1 MSARD
6 ELALDI
12 FLADNSN
19 IPEGELLKAW
29 DEEAGHLRP
38 YAHGIAD
45 GLIAKGYSK
54 PRTITT
60 VEELDA
66 LPRGSVVACISH
78 ILNLPVTFVF
88 QRGSHNA
95 MGYGWTTPDT
105 PGQIESADV
114 FEFVALNGYLTIFTV
129 LVEPDFGA
137 AA

>member
-1 MSARD
+1 MSNTTTDPRVEAG
-6 ELALDI
+6 A
-12 FLADNSN
+12 
-19 IPEGELLKAW
+19 KAW
-29 DEEAGHLRP
+29 DKHMGGRYSPHEVDELSEEVAVIL
-38 YAHGIAD
+38 AAAD
-45 GLIAKGYSK
+45 AVDPRE